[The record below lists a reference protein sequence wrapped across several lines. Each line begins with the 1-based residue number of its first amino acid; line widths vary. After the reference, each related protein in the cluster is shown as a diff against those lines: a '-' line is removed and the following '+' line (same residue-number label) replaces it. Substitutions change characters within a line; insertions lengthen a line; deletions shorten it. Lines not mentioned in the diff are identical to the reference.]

1 MKKSLREEIAELL
14 RSFQNEFRG
23 SVLHKSLEG
32 EFSFLDDPSVGA
44 LSKFNLRIPMIH
56 SKYLTFLIYLDEKI
70 SEEDRLY
77 ARALISR
84 SILLRHGAT
93 NRIDQA
99 KLDSILENFTDIA
112 VDVSQLKANKNEIE
126 ELLKLYDPVL
136 LTLEESI
143 NSKKNRKTMIM
154 NMLDQLN
161 GYHWKISNHL
171 QAKKFE
177 AGIGG

>member
-1 MKKSLREEIAELL
+1 MKKSLIEEITELL

-23 SVLHKSLEG
+23 FVLHKSLEG

-70 SEEDRLY
+70 TEEERKY
-77 ARALISR
+77 ARALISK

-93 NRIDQA
+93 NKIDQI
-99 KLDSILENFTDIA
+99 KLDEIQGHFTDIS
-112 VDVSQLKANKNEIE
+112 VDVTQLKNSKTDIE

-136 LTLEESI
+136 LGLEETI
-143 NSKKNRKTMIM
+143 NAQKNKKTMIM
-154 NMLDQLN
+154 NMLEQLN
-161 GYHWKISNHL
+161 SYHWKISNHL